1 MFLYWFKA
9 FIFNPHNEALVM
21 YIVQSK
27 KQLSINVIILFF
39 GLISSLSVS
48 AKIAVIVNPDNS
60 SVFDKNTIERIFM
73 GKMKK
78 FTNGQITLPM
88 NAAKG
93 MKSRDEFNKA
103 VIGRSSSQVNAYWS
117 KLVFTGKGS
126 MPKELSSDA
135 EIISTIAANQGA
147 IGYIDSGS
155 VTSDVKVIAKF

>member
-1 MFLYWFKA
+1 MISA
-9 FIFNPHNEALVM
+9 SDE
-21 YIVQSK
+21 
-27 KQLSINVIILFF
+27 
-39 GLISSLSVS
+39 SSLGILPLPVKTS
-48 AKIAVIVNPDNS
+48 
-60 SVFDKNTIERIFM
+60 FDQYAFTWLLER
-73 GKMKK
+73 
-78 FTNGQITLPM
+78 QITLPM